1 MHDIV
6 PDGTIRKYFYNF
18 FLNNVQ
24 KFILLKNKLSSE
36 FSPNELVDYNIN
48 LQVMDIKWKLKVL
61 LSHQNI
67 GYLEQPSVLLQMKS
81 KSQTEIFEMN
91 ENELEAF
98 LNKLKEIHKNII

>member
-48 LQVMDIKWKLKVL
+48 LQVMDIK
-61 LSHQNI
+61 
-67 GYLEQPSVLLQMKS
+67 
-81 KSQTEIFEMN
+81 
-91 ENELEAF
+91 
-98 LNKLKEIHKNII
+98 